1 MFSCFLLTSINA
13 TNLQV
18 IQVAFI
24 LLLYFPLVRLVHLI
38 ELVPV
43 SLLLLQDLLVLTLD
57 LLHDHLS
64 LLGDLLLQV
73 VLREEVIQL
82 LQNGLG
88 RNLDELGS
96 KEMERKMNESTLTL
110 VFSDTG
116 VLGGTSGA
124 LGG

>member
-1 MFSCFLLTSINA
+1 MFTCFLLTSINA

-73 VLREEVIQL
+73 VLGEEVIQL
-82 LQNGLG
+82 FQNGLG

-116 VLGGTSGA
+116 GLGGTSGA

>member
-1 MFSCFLLTSINA
+1 MFTCFLLTSINA

-96 KEMERKMNESTLTL
+96 KELERKMKLTNL
-110 VFSDTG
+110 DTG
-116 VLGGTSGA
+116 L
-124 LGG
+124 L

>member
-1 MFSCFLLTSINA
+1 MFACFLLTSINA

-43 SLLLLQDLLVLTLD
+43 SLLLLQDLLVLALD

-116 VLGGTSGA
+116 GLGGTSGA